1 MKIYLKYNAESEKYA
16 QLVKDSLQKSG
27 HNVFIRGEYRN
38 DKESIKACHVC
49 MDLTVGK
56 LAETV
61 KPEVVQLEAPKG
73 LRKDVDDRVQKLVL
87 VLGKK
92 QLPRRQLVAELGLKQ
107 NSRRDFIYNYFKPA
121 MSRNLICL
129 AYPNVPKKPDQ
140 AYRLTEKGLDLYDEL
155 TV

>member
-61 KPEVVQLEAPKG
+61 KPEVVKPEAPKG
-73 LRKDVDDRVQKLVL
+73 LRKDVDDRVQK
-87 VLGKK
+87 
-92 QLPRRQLVAELGLKQ
+92 LVAELGLKQ